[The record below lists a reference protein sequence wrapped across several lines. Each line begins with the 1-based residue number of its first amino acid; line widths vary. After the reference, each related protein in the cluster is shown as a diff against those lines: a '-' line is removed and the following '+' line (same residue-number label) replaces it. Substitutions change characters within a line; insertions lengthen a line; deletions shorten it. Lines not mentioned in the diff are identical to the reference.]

1 MRALAPVFLY
11 LFGFAALG
19 IVLRALGW
27 LPAERVRRLNGFALN
42 VALPAL
48 LVVSLYRSPPLD
60 PGLLML
66 PVASWLTIAVGC
78 VVGWLVLVKALR
90 LRAVLAGSLFLPSL
104 MGNTT
109 FFGFPAASALLGSA
123 GLLRAIF
130 YDQLANGIFFGTVGV
145 AIAQQAGA
153 GLRMPMRDVF
163 KRVLAFPPLW
173 GLLAGFMS
181 KAVSLPDPLVFALDG
196 LGAVTVPFF
205 LVGLGASLR
214 IVGWRRTLP
223 LALSVSAV
231 KLVILPVIGYA
242 IARGLSLAPMDVQVA
257 TMQAAMP
264 SGLFTVSLAIAYGL
278 DEELVVTTVATC
290 TLLSALTLPLWA
302 WILGL
307 V

>member
-19 IVLRALGW
+19 IVLKALGW

-66 PVASWLTIAVGC
+66 PAASWLTIAVGC
-78 VVGWLVLVKALR
+78 LMGWLVLVKALR
-90 LRAVLAGSLFLPSL
+90 LPAVLAGSLFLPAL

-153 GLRMPMRDVF
+153 GLRMPALDVL

-173 GLLAGFMS
+173 GLLAGFGS
-181 KAVSLPDPLVFALDG
+181 KALTLPGPLVLGLDG

-205 LVGLGASLR
+205 LVGLGASLK

-231 KLVILPVIGYA
+231 KLLALPVLGYA
-242 IARGLSLAPMDVQVA
+242 IARGLSLAPMDLQIA

-290 TLLSALTLPLWA
+290 TLLSALTLPLWS
-302 WILGL
+302 WFLGL
-307 V
+307 S